1 MGDHTTTGMPKS
13 NPTSQVGTHGNAD
26 ADRADDPAKRGQ
38 SQSGKSGQPGQQVQR
53 QGSDWSD
60 QDKGY
65 QGGQAER
72 DMAQGDRTSPPQ
84 PSGTTPLEHE
94 GRPKA

>member
-1 MGDHTTTGMPKS
+1 MGDHTTTGMPKP
-13 NPTSQVGTHGNAD
+13 NTSQVGTHGNAD
-26 ADRADDPAKRGQ
+26 AERPDDAAKLGQ
-38 SQSGKSGQPGQQVQR
+38 GQGGKPGRQG

-60 QDKGY
+60 QDPAY
-65 QGGQAER
+65 AGGAAER
-72 DMAQGDRTSPPQ
+72 DMTQGDRTSPPQ

>member
-13 NPTSQVGTHGNAD
+13 NATSQVGTHGNAD

-38 SQSGKSGQPGQQVQR
+38 SQGGKPGR
-53 QGSDWSD
+53 RASRSSARIRLERPGT
-60 QDKGY
+60 GY
-65 QGGQAER
+65 AGGTGER
-72 DMAQGDRTSPPQ
+72 DMTQGDRTSPPQ